1 MHLKMQRGK
10 FSLLVYFSF
19 TTIHEVF
26 LPIYRKAQHAKNV
39 SWLRRTEYIST
50 EATRFQPMTIEKI
63 EAKVGYSM
71 KKALKEENIYMDH
84 ESQIKAIE
92 KTFADAK
99 KPIIEHSSKK
109 GVTAVEVL
117 PVIPDFKVFFS
128 HFLNFLPKFCSH
140 I

>member
-1 MHLKMQRGK
+1 M
-10 FSLLVYFSF
+10 FFNIDSF
-19 TTIHEVF
+19 F
-26 LPIYRKAQHAKNV
+26 RKAQHAKNV

-50 EATRFQPMTIEKI
+50 EATRFQPMTIEKV

-99 KPIIEHSSKK
+99 KPIVEHSSKK

-117 PVIPDFKVFFS
+117 PVIPDFKVTV
-128 HFLNFLPKFCSH
+128 FLHYHDNNFIEICILS
-140 I
+140 IAVEVSLRSSYL

>member
-1 MHLKMQRGK
+1 
-10 FSLLVYFSF
+10 
-19 TTIHEVF
+19 
-26 LPIYRKAQHAKNV
+26 
-39 SWLRRTEYIST
+39 
-50 EATRFQPMTIEKI
+50 MTIEKV

-99 KPIIEHSSKK
+99 KPIVEHSSKK

-117 PVIPDFKVFFS
+117 PVIPDFKVILLIFQLSLFLFS
-128 HFLNFLPKFCSH
+128 CNIFILFDSCGSTLALKLSSTQILPRLNDPRKCR
-140 I
+140 

>member
-1 MHLKMQRGK
+1 M
-10 FSLLVYFSF
+10 SF
-19 TTIHEVF
+19 F
-26 LPIYRKAQHAKNV
+26 QQRKAQHAKNV

-50 EATRFQPMTIEKI
+50 EATRFQPMTIEKV

-71 KKALKEENIYMDH
+71 KKALKEENVYMDH

-99 KPIIEHSSKK
+99 KPIVEHSSKK

-117 PVIPDFKVFFS
+117 SVIPDFKV
-128 HFLNFLPKFCSH
+128 P
-140 I
+140 